1 MRSDVAGRALQ
12 RRKSTTIK
20 INYININVP
29 PAINVSVGR
38 WTAAELKV
46 IWDTHTHR
54 NTFTHRNPQPTTQ
67 VDNNE
72 YLIKW
77 PERYLAPFKFRERKA
92 PKMGKKRERRQGS
105 GQSLPLFCALILLAI
120 EVVTVVV
127 LPLLVVV
134 AQNFISIINTN
145 VVRALASCSNL
156 SCEFQLSSDF
166 CCRGPRSF
174 N

>member
-1 MRSDVAGRALQ
+1 MRSDVAGR

-29 PAINVSVGR
+29 LAINVSVGR

-46 IWDTHTHR
+46 IWHTHTTAH
-54 NTFTHRNPQPTTQ
+54 TFTHRNPQPTTQ

-105 GQSLPLFCALILLAI
+105 GQSLPLFCALVLLAI

-145 VVRALASCSNL
+145 VGRTLASCPNL
-156 SCEFQLSSDF
+156 SCEFQPSSDF

>member
-1 MRSDVAGRALQ
+1 MRSDVAGR

-46 IWDTHTHR
+46 IWHTHTTTH
-54 NTFTHRNPQPTTQ
+54 TFTHRNPQPTTQ

-77 PERYLAPFKFRERKA
+77 PERYLAPFKFREWKA
-92 PKMGKKRERRQGS
+92 AKNGEETRAKTRLWAK
-105 GQSLPLFCALILLAI
+105 F
-120 EVVTVVV
+120 TFV
-127 LPLLVVV
+127 L
-134 AQNFISIINTN
+134 
-145 VVRALASCSNL
+145 R
-156 SCEFQLSSDF
+156 
-166 CCRGPRSF
+166 PRSACYRSSYCCCSPSACCCCTEFHF
-174 N
+174 NYQHECGQNPRFVS